1 MSHGGWTLIAR
12 FSNADAKNWMQSSG
26 NYWYD
31 QVATGEKTNPCA
43 NTDMIN
49 EAFYEAPGVQIKLS
63 KTSDPLTWIMHTTSS
78 CLGSATFRNKITSY
92 GNFR

>member
-26 NYWYD
+26 DYWYD
-31 QVATGEKTNPCA
+31 QLATGDKTNPYTNA
-43 NTDMIN
+43 DMIN
-49 EAFYEAPGVQIKLS
+49 EAFYEAPGGQIKFS
-63 KTSDPLTWIMHTTSS
+63 KTSNPLTWIMYTVSS
-78 CLGSATFRNKITSY
+78 CLGSATFRSKITSY